1 MTGPFD
7 SITWNIVSFS
17 ALQFLFYYTIQE
29 SAVYLHVYNCL
40 SVFELY
46 SDC

>member
-1 MTGPFD
+1 MEGPSD
-7 SITWNIVSFS
+7 T
-17 ALQFLFYYTIQE
+17 FLFYYTIQE

-46 SDC
+46 SDY